1 MIRPGFLATIQTPLR
16 AAALRSYATQ
26 QAAKTVTVTS
36 SKSNES
42 SALLGNLEASWKN
55 LSAEDR
61 YAVEEKLAEVTKKDW
76 KEMTPVEQ
84 DAGELGFGIGTCVGE
99 FQHRAGMELSM
110 ALVGQLLGAQPVL
123 QDRGNARA
131 ERDGT
136 MDGNDPAGWTF
147 DVWTMSCIRGA

>member
-1 MIRPGFLATIQTPLR
+1 MIRPGFLATLQTPLR

-36 SKSNES
+36 SRSNES

-84 DAGELGFGIGTCVGE
+84 DAGELGFGFAHV
-99 FQHRAGMELSM
+99 
-110 ALVGQLLGAQPVL
+110 
-123 QDRGNARA
+123 
-131 ERDGT
+131 
-136 MDGNDPAGWTF
+136 
-147 DVWTMSCIRGA
+147 